1 MSEEN
6 VLNVSADQ
14 IDHLVEII
22 SSIKNKQEDLKN
34 AVDAIAEETGV
45 AKAKLKVWAKIRY
58 KDSLDEERQK
68 ALEIF
73 DEYEAIFQD

>member
-22 SSIKNKQEDLKN
+22 GSIKNKQEDLKN

-45 AKAKLKVWAKIRY
+45 AKAKLKAWAKLRY
-58 KDSLDEERQK
+58 ENSLDEERQK

-73 DEYEAIFQD
+73 DEYEAIFQE